1 MRFRIAFA
9 APLTTPQAIVGLPML
24 RTVEMAAADARERGI
39 DIEVLPVDDREDE
52 AVAETVA
59 REVVADRSVIAV
71 VGHKNSGP
79 SKAAGPVYAEA
90 GMPQVTQCST
100 DNSLSR
106 SGWRT
111 FFRMCAANERQAEVA
126 AVFAHRQRP
135 GARTFAVHDG
145 TDYGRPLVAAFARK
159 LEELS
164 GDHVR
169 VLAMHVG
176 QEDFSDIVQ
185 EIRVGEAGVVDVGAT
200 EIESSKLMR
209 ALHSAGVRPLLIS
222 SEGGPDN
229 PIVRLAGAA
238 GEGSVH
244 LYAGADPGS
253 TAAAVDLVKRCRE
266 AFGETPSYVVECY
279 DAVSVIAAGLQAGA
293 SNRAELRDA
302 IAATDI
308 EGVAGRIRFDAN
320 GDRIDAPVSLWT
332 ISAGRMIPLVDKGAS
347 AGSRV
352 I

>member
-1 MRFRIAFA
+1 
-9 APLTTPQAIVGLPML
+9 ML
-24 RTVEMAAADARERGI
+24 RTVELAAADARERGI
-39 DIEVLPVDDREDE
+39 DVEVKPVDDREDE
-52 AVAETVA
+52 EVAGTVA
-59 REVVADRSVIAV
+59 KEVVADDSVIAV
-71 VGHKNSGP
+71 IGHKNSGP
-79 SKAAGPVYAEA
+79 SKAAAPVYADA

-111 FFRMCAANERQAEVA
+111 FFRMSADNERQAEVA
-126 AVFAHRQRP
+126 AVFAHRHRP

-145 TDYGRPLVAAFARK
+145 TDYGRPLVEAFARK
-159 LEELS
+159 LEDL
-164 GDHVR
+164 GGQAVR

-176 QEDFSDIVQ
+176 QDDFSEIVQ
-185 EIRVGEAGVVDVGAT
+185 KIRAGRAEVLDIGAT

-209 ALHSAGVRPLLIS
+209 ALHAGRVRPLVIS

-244 LYAGADPGS
+244 LYAGSDPSS
-253 TAAAVDLVKRCRE
+253 TAAAIHLVKRCRD

-279 DAVSVIAAGLQAGA
+279 DAVNVIASALQAGA
-293 SNRAELRDA
+293 ANRAELRDA

-332 ISAGRMIPLVDKGAS
+332 IRGGKMVPLAEAS
-347 AGSRV
+347 MAR
-352 I
+352 

>member
-1 MRFRIAFA
+1 
-9 APLTTPQAIVGLPML
+9 ML
-24 RTVEMAAADARERGI
+24 RTVELAAADACERGV
-39 DIEVLPVDDREDE
+39 DIEVVPVDDREDE
-52 AVAETVA
+52 VVAVTMA
-59 REVVADRSVIAV
+59 REVVADQSVIAV

-79 SKAAGPVYAEA
+79 SKAAAAVYAEA
-90 GMPQVTQCST
+90 DLPQVTQCST

-111 FFRMCAANERQAEVA
+111 FFRMCADNERQAVVA
-126 AVFAHRQRP
+126 AVFAHRNRP
-135 GARTFAVHDG
+135 GATTFAVHDG
-145 TDYGRPLVAAFARK
+145 TGYGRPLVAAFARK

-164 GDHVR
+164 GRSVR

-176 QEDFSDIVQ
+176 QEDFRKIVEQ
-185 EIRVGEAGVVDVGAT
+185 IRAGEAEVVDVGAT
-200 EIESSKLMR
+200 EIESSNLMR
-209 ALHSAGVRPLLIS
+209 ALHASGVRPLVIS

-253 TAAAVDLVKRCRE
+253 TLAAIQLAKRCRE
-266 AFGETPSYVVECY
+266 AFGETPSYGVECY

-293 SNRAELRDA
+293 ASRAELRDA

-308 EGVAGRIRFDAN
+308 EGIAGRIRFDAN
-320 GDRIDAPVSLWT
+320 GDRIDAPVTLWT
-332 ISAGRMIPLVDKGAS
+332 IRGGRMVPLTEAPPALRATS
-347 AGSRV
+347 P
-352 I
+352 

>member
-1 MRFRIAFA
+1 
-9 APLTTPQAIVGLPML
+9 ML
-24 RTVEMAAADARERGI
+24 RTVEMAAADAREHGI
-39 DIEVLPVDDREDE
+39 DIEVVSVDDREDE
-52 AVAETVA
+52 AVAVTVA
-59 REVVADRSVIAV
+59 REIVADQSVIAV

-79 SKAAGPVYAEA
+79 SKAAAPVYAEA
-90 GMPQVTQCST
+90 GLPQVTQCST

-106 SGWRT
+106 SGWHT
-111 FFRMCAANERQAEVA
+111 FFRMCSTNERQAEVA

-145 TDYGRPLVAAFARK
+145 TDYGQPLVAAFTRK
-159 LEELS
+159 HEELS
-164 GDHVR
+164 GRPVR

-176 QEDFSDIVQ
+176 QEDIAEIVG
-185 EIRVGEAGVVDVGAT
+185 EIRAGEADVVDIGAT

-209 ALHSAGVRPLLIS
+209 ALVAAGAHPLVIS

-253 TAAAVDLVKRCRE
+253 TPAAIHLASRCRD

-279 DAVSVIAAGLQAGA
+279 DAVSVIAAGLRAGA
-293 SNRAELRDA
+293 ATRGELRDA
-302 IAATDI
+302 IAATDM

-320 GDRIDAPVSLWT
+320 GDRVDAPVSLWT
-332 ISAGRMIPLVDKGAS
+332 IHGGRMVPLTEATLL
-347 AGSRV
+347 R
-352 I
+352 